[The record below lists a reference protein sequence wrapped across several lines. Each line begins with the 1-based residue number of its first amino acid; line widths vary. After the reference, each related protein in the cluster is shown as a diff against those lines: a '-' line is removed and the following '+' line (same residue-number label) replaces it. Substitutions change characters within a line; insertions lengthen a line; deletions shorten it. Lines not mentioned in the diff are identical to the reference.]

1 MRNSTNTPPA
11 PSGFSAQAIVLA
23 EIAWA
28 FMALMFFLMFS
39 TANPITHKYPDWYSW
54 GTSVFELGAYLSA
67 SLLCFRN
74 SFSPQIVSGRRVWL
88 GLGMGMLLYF
98 IGSLIFTYWET
109 VLQREAAVTP
119 GDLFYVPTYF
129 CLLFAMFMAVLD
141 RKLNLSAWQWG
152 LIAAIATIGTAIAI
166 GLFNMPDLAE
176 KPTALGKTS
185 SVAMAVPQ
193 YHGLMAQAATKTAPP
208 IGKPQPAPKSEAKSE
223 AKPVAKPET
232 APESAKPETGKSKL
246 AAPAE
251 AADSAPSW
259 VLDVEKLLAPFEKPL
274 NVFYIVA
281 DVFLLIIATTL
292 LMAFWGGRFSQSWRM
307 IAAATFCLYI
317 SDVWFKYAQSQI
329 KDYQSGGLLEVGW
342 VFCGALFAIGA
353 ALEYSLSQSR
363 RGANRRRA

>member
-1 MRNSTNTPPA
+1 MRSSTNTPPA

-54 GTSVFELGAYLSA
+54 GTSVFELVAYLSA

-88 GLGMGMLLYF
+88 GLGLGMLLYF

-176 KPTALGKTS
+176 KPTALGQTS
-185 SVAMAVPQ
+185 PVAMSPAPQ
-193 YHGLMAQAATKTAPP
+193 FNSLMAQTTTKTAPP
-208 IGKPQPAPKSEAKSE
+208 IGKPKPASKSE
-223 AKPVAKPET
+223 AKPEAG
-232 APESAKPETGKSKL
+232 PESAKPETGKSKL
-246 AAPAE
+246 APAAE
-251 AADSAPSW
+251 AAASPSW

-363 RGANRRRA
+363 RGAGRRRA